1 MKASPSTPLRGI
13 KVGKL
18 ALLAAALTVGIIVW
32 GAWVRVSG
40 SGLGCPDW
48 PLCDGIELTELDRPA
63 LIEFGH
69 RIYAGVIIAI
79 VAFAAALAFSNRKMD
94 YLTSWLM
101 CASLIAILLQA
112 GLGLLTVVTELHGL
126 VRLAHLSLA
135 MLILGILT
143 FSSVRNLDIRP
154 SIAPEISDSTI
165 ILVIGGLLILIG
177 GGIVGTGISAAC
189 LKFPLCGSNIEL
201 DTTLMHLA
209 HRVLGVVLVILIL
222 RNSIKLRRIK
232 RDKGMVGLM
241 HAVTFILFLQ
251 AIVGLLVL
259 EAFNG
264 RFSYHE
270 SIRVMH
276 LGLAALIWWGLT
288 AIWALSWKVK
298 RT

>member
-79 VAFAAALAFSNRKMD
+79 VAFAAALAFSNRKVD
-94 YLTSWLM
+94 YITSWLM
-101 CASLIAILLQA
+101 CASL
-112 GLGLLTVVTELHGL
+112 
-126 VRLAHLSLA
+126 
-135 MLILGILT
+135 LGILT

-189 LKFPLCGSNIEL
+189 LKFPLCGGNIEL